1 MHELS
6 LIRNLLNKLEM
17 IAIENDAKIVSIKI
31 RLGALAHISS
41 EHFREHFVAMAK
53 DKLKNAKLEIYIA
66 KDIDANAQDI
76 MLESVAL
83 AED

>member
-31 RLGALAHISS
+31 RLGALAHISP

-53 DKLKNAKLEIYIA
+53 GKLKNASSRFILLKI
-66 KDIDANAQDI
+66 
-76 MLESVAL
+76 
-83 AED
+83 

>member
-53 DKLKNAKLEIYIA
+53 GKLKNAKLEIYIA